1 MAVLAYIVSDVLE
14 LGRGECRIVA
24 SDFWWFVSSNV
35 DWMVHATIPVAEL
48 FERVVPALEHG
59 EHSLRAE
66 VVLNAFAND
75 VVTEASGCRILV
87 KGVPPEDHVV
97 QAALDVEWARR
108 FVAFRL

>member
-1 MAVLAYIVSDVLE
+1 MSIQQVNALDWVRARQTELFAAGRANPMAVLAYIVSDVLE

-75 VVTEASGCRILV
+75 VVT
-87 KGVPPEDHVV
+87 
-97 QAALDVEWARR
+97 
-108 FVAFRL
+108 